1 MSKIYVFGHQKPDTD
16 AVTSSIALAYLKK
29 ELGMDTEARI
39 LSDINKETKF
49 VLKYF
54 NAKKPHYLDSV
65 KLQLKDIDYYHNYYI
80 NYHSSLYDTYEFLI
94 EHQITGLPVVDD
106 DKKLLG
112 IVTIKDFTSYLK
124 NMKNYVNTSCDH
136 LIKILNGQLEN
147 KISNDVKGYIK
158 IKDECIFVVSD
169 VINTIIITKNSN
181 SKYRQLNNVNVIY
194 SNKDLVDIIKLIPWS
209 NIVKDVI
216 SKDRIINFRE
226 DMYYDDFIKETNKLK
241 FNNYPIIGKSGICKG
256 LIRITDIKKKH
267 QKQVILVDHN
277 EPNQSVDGLEEAE
290 IVEIVD
296 HHKIGTYTNNPIS
309 FRNMTVGSTNTIIYQ
324 MFQENHID
332 IPSDIAGLMI
342 SGILSDTLGLT
353 SSTTTDMDVDVVN
366 SLSNL
371 LNINYKDYYYKMLE
385 AGTSIEGETKEQI
398 IKQDLKYFQVSN
410 YRYAISQMITLDIDS
425 ILKEKEEYLET
436 LKKYQRNHDLKLMI
450 FIITDAIKKGSY
462 LLYTSDLEDM
472 IREIYHLDQV
482 YQGVFVPNL
491 TSRKKQVVPYI
502 NEYLQ

>member
-1 MSKIYVFGHQKPDTD
+1 
-16 AVTSSIALAYLKK
+16 
-29 ELGMDTEARI
+29 
-39 LSDINKETKF
+39 
-49 VLKYF
+49 
-54 NAKKPHYLDSV
+54 
-65 KLQLKDIDYYHNYYI
+65 
-80 NYHSSLYDTYEFLI
+80 
-94 EHQITGLPVVDD
+94 
-106 DKKLLG
+106 
-112 IVTIKDFTSYLK
+112 
-124 NMKNYVNTSCDH
+124 MKNYINTSCDH
-136 LIKILNGQLEN
+136 LIKILDGKLEN
-147 KISNDVKGYIK
+147 KISDSVKGYIK
-158 IKDECIFVVSD
+158 IKNECIFIVSD
-169 VINTIIITKNSN
+169 IINTIITTKYSHQ
-181 SKYRQLNNVNVIY
+181 KYRQLTNINVIY

-241 FNNYPIIGKSGICKG
+241 FNNYPIIGKSGVCKG
-256 LIRITDIKKKH
+256 LIRITDIKKKNH
-267 QKQVILVDHN
+267 KKVILVDHN
-277 EPNQSVDGLEEAE
+277 EPSQSVDGLDEAE

-324 MFQENHID
+324 MFHENNVD

-366 SLSNL
+366 SLAKL
-371 LNINYKDYYYKMLE
+371 LAIDYQDYYYKMLE

-398 IKQDLKYFQVSN
+398 IKQDLKYFQVN
-410 YRYAISQMITLDIDS
+410 NDRYAISQMITLDIDN
-425 ILKEKEEYLET
+425 ILKDKDEYLET
-436 LKKYQRNHDLKLMI
+436 LHNYQLNHDLKLMI

-462 LLYTSDLEDM
+462 LLYTSDVGDM
-472 IREIYHLDQV
+472 IQEIYDLDQV

-502 NEYLQ
+502 NEYLK